1 MPRVPDKDS
10 ELITWASERITAWTG
25 QGTPPDI
32 GLDSAQV
39 AEAATKLATLEAAMD
54 EVINIRALSTAAT
67 STKDN
72 AASELRTNLG
82 GLIGIIEGYAKSTG
96 DPDVYNRAL
105 IPAPKPAS
113 PRSEAATPTEALAD
127 GLPDGSVEFTF
138 KVAAGSGASFEVQRR
153 ITPLDGIDGGWQ
165 PLTTTGEKKYLDLA
179 VPVGQRRVEYRAR
192 VVLSNNVKGE
202 WSTPAPFDFG
212 SAGSQGGPVGLA
224 A

>member
-39 AEAATKLATLEAAMD
+39 AEAASQLASLEAAMD

-67 STKDN
+67 GTKDN
-72 AASELRTNLG
+72 AASTLRTTLG

-105 IPAPKPAS
+105 IPAPKPAT
-113 PRSEAATPTEALAD
+113 PRTEAATPSEVLAD
-127 GLPDGSVEFTF
+127 GMPDGSVEFSF

-153 ITPLDGIDGGWQ
+153 VTPIDGIDGGWQ
-165 PLTTTGEKKYLDLA
+165 AFTITGDKAVLDQT
-179 VPVGQRRVEYRAR
+179 VPVGQRRVEYRVR
-192 VVLSNNVKGE
+192 VVLSNNVKGD
-202 WSTPAPFDFG
+202 WSIPAPFDFG